1 MTRLIL
7 HAGTAKTGTSSL
19 QAVLHANQSA
29 LREQGV
35 CYPDPQSWLGG
46 ANVAHHGF
54 AHVVSRTRRVDV
66 RQAQRLVADLQRE
79 VGEHE
84 TVILSSE
91 VIYRLPG
98 GAGQWNRMGPRT
110 YWRARLAYLDRLATL
125 LGDFQVEVVLF
136 FRRPDTFAEALYS
149 EYVLNTL
156 GQSDFRRWREERG
169 PLFDYAGQIEAFRT
183 VFPSVTALDYD
194 DARRTGLVRAFSDV
208 VGVRVADPGAWNRRS
223 PDGRVILWMQ
233 QRRPGTR
240 KQRYDFAASGESE
253 SALRDRCPTTLW
265 TSLEEQQTFLESC
278 CNPWGAAW
286 RTPTGDRD
294 SAELTHEMAG
304 LLEQAWRR
312 WLGDSRI
319 SQVAA
324 VSFDRVRPTLHRCR
338 RVARNGAAFVT
349 PGGKRACRQALPG

>member
-1 MTRLIL
+1 MVGLPL
-7 HAGTAKTGTSSL
+7 AGDGLASAYVAVHRAAPAASSEKRGDRRRSWPPPGDLGTGHDAT
-19 QAVLHANQSA
+19 
-29 LREQGV
+29 
-35 CYPDPQSWLGG
+35 DPACGHGQDRG

-54 AHVVSRTRRVDV
+54 APVASRSRRVDV
-66 RQAQRLVADLQRE
+66 RQAQRLVADLERE
-79 VGEHE
+79 VGDHE

-125 LGDFQVEVVLF
+125 LGDFRVEVVLF

-149 EYVLNTL
+149 EDVLNTL
-156 GQSDFRRWREERG
+156 DQSDFRRWREERG

-240 KQRYDFAASGESE
+240 KQRYDFAASGELE
-253 SALRDRCPTTLW
+253 SAHVAVASCCRRRAHRRRRSRNPATASATAPISSTAHTTPNHGTAASASTAPPATRASARSGSAGPTSPTTRKAR
-265 TSLEEQQTFLESC
+265 S
-278 CNPWGAAW
+278 PV
-286 RTPTGDRD
+286 
-294 SAELTHEMAG
+294 AG
-304 LLEQAWRR
+304 WP
-312 WLGDSRI
+312 SR
-319 SQVAA
+319 S
-324 VSFDRVRPTLHRCR
+324 SWP
-338 RVARNGAAFVT
+338 
-349 PGGKRACRQALPG
+349 PG